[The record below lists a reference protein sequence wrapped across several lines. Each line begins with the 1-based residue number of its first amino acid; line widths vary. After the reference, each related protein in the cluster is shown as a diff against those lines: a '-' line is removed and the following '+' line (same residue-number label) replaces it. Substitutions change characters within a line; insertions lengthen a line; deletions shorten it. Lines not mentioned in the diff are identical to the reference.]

1 MAALFNPQSHRCI
14 SARQLLLAT
23 SLLLLSA
30 CSSVPSDWSGMSTD
44 EISQWQQVGF
54 NAKTAQSWRHE
65 GFDPAA
71 AHSWTQANFELDD
84 ALEWHQQKFQATEA
98 QAWIKGGFDLD
109 EAIENR
115 AKGLTPIGL

>member
-1 MAALFNPQSHRCI
+1 MAVSFSLSSHRRVFC
-14 SARQLLLAT
+14 RNLLLAT
-23 SLLLLSA
+23 SFVLLSA

-54 NAKTAQSWRHE
+54 NAKTAQSWRSE

-84 ALEWHQQKFQATEA
+84 ALEWHQQKFQAAEA

-109 EAIENR
+109 DAVEHR
-115 AKGLTPIGL
+115 AKGLTPIGQ